1 MGGKSISVGNGAKH
15 RYALHEVL
23 RYLKRD
29 RVLWMLVLPCIAYF
43 IIFHYIPMGGLMMAF
58 QNYRPTKGFFGSE
71 WVGLKYFAQFF
82 TSPFFPRL
90 VRNTVLISV
99 YGLLWGFPI
108 PILFALFLNELRP
121 GVFKKI
127 VQTVSYMPH
136 FISTVV
142 LVGIVQ
148 SLLSPYEGVVNT
160 MITALGG
167 QSINFLAEPRW
178 FRTIYIGSG
187 IWQNFGYNS
196 IIYLSAIS
204 SVDPQLYE
212 AARIDGAKR
221 FQIMFR
227 ITLPCILPTAI
238 IMLILNCGSIMN
250 VGFEKINLLYSPA
263 TYETADVIS
272 TYVYRQGIVGA
283 QWSYSTA
290 VGMFNSVI
298 NLILIIVVNRISRKL
313 SDISLW

>member
-1 MGGKSISVGNGAKH
+1 MNRSSFLKQA
-15 RYALHEVL
+15 RY
-23 RYLKRD
+23 YLKRD
-29 RVLWMLVLPCIAYF
+29 RLLWVLVLPCLVYF
-43 IIFHYIPMGGLMMAF
+43 IIFCYVPMGGLLIAF
-58 QNYRPTKGFFGSE
+58 KNYRPLKGIWGSD
-71 WVGLKYFAQFF
+71 WVGLKYFIDFF

-90 VRNTVLISV
+90 LRNTVFISV

-121 GVFKKI
+121 GPYKKL

-136 FISTVV
+136 FISVVV
-142 LVGIVQ
+142 LVGMVQ
-148 SLLSPYEGVVNT
+148 SFLSPYEGIVNT
-160 MITALGG
+160 MITAMGG
-167 QSINFLAEPRW
+167 QSINFLAEPSW
-178 FRTIYIGSG
+178 FRTIYVGSG

-221 FQIMFR
+221 FQMMAR
-227 ITLPCILPTAI
+227 ITFPCILPTAI
-238 IMLILNCGSIMN
+238 MMLILNFGSIMN

-272 TYVYRQGIVGA
+272 TYVYRRGILDA
-283 QWSYSTA
+283 QFSFGTA
-290 VGMFNSVI
+290 VGLFNSVI
-298 NLILIIVVNRISRKL
+298 NLILILTVNKISR
-313 SDISLW
+313 SAAEVSLW